1 MTVKFIYAKEAA
13 GIIKDG
19 STVAIDAFISF
30 CLADD
35 IMGEIEERFIR
46 EGHPRSLNVVNVAGI
61 GGDGEGRGINH
72 FAHRGLMSRFL
83 CSNLSL
89 ANRIYPLVMDN
100 AFACFMIPQGVLS
113 HMMRAIASGKPGVF
127 TEVGMKT
134 FVDPRVDGGRINDA
148 AKACGDTPVRLIS
161 LGDSQCLFYP
171 AFPIDVAI
179 IKGTKADRKGN
190 ISLEK
195 EAMHLEQLEMA
206 TAARNSGG
214 IVMVQVDE
222 IVENGTIHPQMVT
235 VPSTLVDYVV
245 PGSPGNTGQHFIKDL
260 PCPVNSWCGDE
271 KVHLKEIKSLP
282 LTPEKV
288 ICRRGILEFHEDAF
302 INLGIGLPMNVSNV
316 LNEEGLIHRVSASI
330 ESGVMGGV
338 PAPGIATGA
347 AYNPDAILKQ
357 PDMFDFYDGGGIDF
371 ACLGSAEI
379 DSSGNVNVSRFA
391 GKVPGPGGFINITQ
405 GAKNICFMGTF
416 TAGRENRMKIEDGRL
431 SILKNGSHI
440 KFVDRVDHITFS
452 GENSLE
458 KGRQKVLYITERA
471 VFALRE
477 EGVTLIEIAP
487 GVDLERDILSLM
499 GFTPVISPDLKL
511 MDKRLFSPEP
521 MGLDLTP
528 KSAQAA
534 L

>member
-1 MTVKFIYAKEAA
+1 MSAEFITARDAA
-13 GIIKDG
+13 ALIKDG
-19 STVAIDAFISF
+19 STLAIDAFISF
-30 CLADD
+30 CLPDD
-35 IMGEIEERFIR
+35 IMGEIEARFTK

-61 GGDGEGRGINH
+61 GGDGVGRGINH
-72 FAHRGLMSRFL
+72 FAHKGLMDRFL

-113 HMMRAIASGKPGVF
+113 HMMRAIAAGKPGVF

-134 FVDPRVDGGRINDA
+134 FVDPRIDGGRINDA
-148 AKACGDTPVRLIS
+148 ARACGDAPVQLIS
-161 LGDSQCLFYP
+161 LNGSDCLFYP
-171 AFPIDVAI
+171 AFPIDVAL

-222 IVENGTIHPQMVT
+222 IVENGSIHPQMVT
-235 VPSTLVDYVV
+235 VPSTLVDYVILGT
-245 PGSPGNTGQHFIKDL
+245 PENTGQHFIEGL
-260 PCPVNSWCGDE
+260 PRPVDSWCGDE
-271 KVHLKEIKSLP
+271 KIQLDEIKSIP
-282 LTPEKV
+282 LSPEKI
-288 ICRRGILEFHEDAF
+288 ICRRGAMEFHENAF
-302 INLGIGLPMNVSNV
+302 INLGIGLPMDVSSV
-316 LNEEGLIHRVSASI
+316 LNEEGLIDKVSASI

-371 ACLGSAEI
+371 ACLGAAEI
-379 DSSGNVNVSRFA
+379 DMEGNVNVSRFA

-416 TAGRENRMKIEDGRL
+416 TAGHENDIRIEDGKLR
-431 SILKNGSHI
+431 IVKNGPHI
-440 KFVDRVDHITFS
+440 KFVRRVDHITFS
-452 GENSLE
+452 GSNSVS
-458 KGRQKVLYITERA
+458 KGRQHVLYITERA
-471 VFALRE
+471 VFTITDKGL
-477 EGVTLIEIAP
+477 TLLEIAP
-487 GVDLERDILSLM
+487 GVDLERDILELM
-499 GFTPVISPDLKL
+499 DFTPVISPDLKA
-511 MDKRLFSPEP
+511 MDERLFRPGP
-521 MGLDLTP
+521 MGLDL
-528 KSAQAA
+528 SAV
-534 L
+534 

>member
-1 MTVKFIYAKEAA
+1 MTVKFIDAKDAA
-13 GIIKDG
+13 RIIKDG

-35 IMGEIEERFIR
+35 IMGEIEARFLK
-46 EGHPRSLNVVNVAGI
+46 EGHPCSLNVVNVAGI
-61 GGDGEGRGINH
+61 GGDGKNRGINH
-72 FAHRGLMSRFL
+72 FAHKGLMRRFL

-89 ANRIYPLVMDN
+89 ANKIYPLVMDN
-100 AFACFMIPQGVLS
+100 AFPCFMIPQGVLS
-113 HMMRAIASGKPGVF
+113 HMMRAIAAGKPGVF

-134 FVDPRVDGGRINDA
+134 FVDPRVDGGRINEA
-148 AKACGDTPVRLIS
+148 ARGCDDIPVQLIELNGS
-161 LGDSQCLFYP
+161 DCLFYP

-214 IVMVQVDE
+214 IVIVQVDE
-222 IVENGTIHPQMVT
+222 IVDSGALHPQKVT

-245 PGSPGNTGQHFIKDL
+245 LGSPGNSGQHFIEGL
-260 PCPVNSWCGDE
+260 PDPVDSWCGDE
-271 KVHLKEIKSLP
+271 KIQLEEIKSMP
-282 LTPEKV
+282 LSIEKV
-288 ICRRGILEFHEDAF
+288 ICRRGVFEFREDSF

-316 LNEEGLIHRVSASI
+316 LNEEGLIDKVSASI

-379 DSSGNVNVSRFA
+379 DMHGNVNVSRFA

-416 TAGRENRMKIEDGRL
+416 TAGRENDIRIEDGRL
-431 SILKNGSHI
+431 RIVKNGRNV
-440 KFVDRVDHITFS
+440 KFVRNVDHITFS
-452 GENSLE
+452 GENSLD
-458 KGRQKVLYITERA
+458 KGRQNVFYITERA
-471 VFALRE
+471 VFKLMP
-477 EGVTLIEIAP
+477 GGPTLIEIAP
-487 GVDLERDILSLM
+487 GIDLEKDVLALM
-499 GFTPVISPDLKL
+499 EFRPQIADDLKL
-511 MDKRLFSPEP
+511 MDARLFSSEK
-521 MGLDLTP
+521 MGISLLP
-528 KSAQAA
+528 R
-534 L
+534 

>member
-1 MTVKFIYAKEAA
+1 MAVKFINAKEAA
-13 GIIKDG
+13 TIIKDS

-35 IMGEIEERFIR
+35 ILGEIEARFVK
-46 EGHPRSLNVVNVAGI
+46 EGHPRSLSVVNVAGI
-61 GGDGEGRGINH
+61 GGDGKDRGINH
-72 FAHRGLMSRFL
+72 FAHKGLMRRFL

-89 ANRIYPLVMDN
+89 ANKIYPLITEN
-100 AFACFMIPQGVLS
+100 AFPCFMIPQGVLS
-113 HMMRAIASGKPGVF
+113 HMMRAIASGKPGVI

-134 FVDPRVDGGRINDA
+134 FVDPRVDGGCINDA
-148 AKACGDTPVRLIS
+148 AKTCDEIPVQLITLNGS
-161 LGDSQCLFYP
+161 DCLFYP

-179 IKGTKADRKGN
+179 IKGTKADKKGN

-206 TAARNSGG
+206 TAARNTGG

-222 IVENGTIHPQMVT
+222 IVESGDLHPQMVT

-245 PGSPGNTGQHFIKDL
+245 LGSPENTGQHFIDDL
-260 PCPVNSWCGDE
+260 PKPVHSWCGDE
-271 KVHLKEIKSLP
+271 KIQLEEIKSMP
-282 LTPEKV
+282 LSLEKI
-288 ICRRGILEFHEDAF
+288 ICRRAVFEIREDSF
-302 INLGIGLPMNVSNV
+302 INLGIGVPMNVSTV
-316 LNEEGLIHRVSASI
+316 LNEEGLIKKVSASI

-379 DSSGNVNVSRFA
+379 DSHGNVNVSRFA

-416 TAGRENRMKIEDGRL
+416 TAGKSDIRIEDGKL
-431 SILKNGSHI
+431 TIVKDGPHI
-440 KFVDRVDHITFS
+440 KFKKDVNHITFS
-452 GENSLE
+452 GENSID
-458 KGRQKVLYITERA
+458 KGRQTVVYITERA
-471 VFALRE
+471 VFRLTP

-487 GVDLERDILSLM
+487 GADLEKDILDKM
-499 GFTPVISPDLKL
+499 EFEPVISPDLKL
-511 MDKRLFSPEP
+511 MDEKLFKDQV
-521 MGLDLTP
+521 MGITL
-528 KSAQAA
+528 K
-534 L
+534 